1 MMNCRLTLDLAES
14 DVLATSDSPQDSHV
28 NYSYRKDVK
37 MAKETD
43 MRVCE
48 KYALTVA
55 EAAVYFG
62 IGEKKLRS
70 MIDDYSH
77 LGLFLENGVK
87 KMIKRK
93 KFEDFL
99 DEAFAI

>member
-1 MMNCRLTLDLAES
+1 MNCHLVTKGTES
-14 DVLATSDSPQDSHV
+14 DVLTTSDSPHDSHV
-28 NYSYRKDVK
+28 NSYRKDGK
-37 MAKETD
+37 MMQETD
-43 MRVCE
+43 MRVCD

-70 MIDDYSH
+70 MIAEYRDM
-77 LGLFLENGVK
+77 GLFLENGAK